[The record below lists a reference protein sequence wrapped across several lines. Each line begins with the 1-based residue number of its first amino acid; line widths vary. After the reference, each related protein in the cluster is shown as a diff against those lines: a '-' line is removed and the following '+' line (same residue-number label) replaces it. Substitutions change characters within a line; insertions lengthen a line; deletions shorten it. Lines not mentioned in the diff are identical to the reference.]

1 MALAERKHHR
11 NWHWSGLTLGKTLKL
26 KHERNKT
33 EHKHTSMTIACWWRK
48 KLSLLTRVCYNKQT
62 SIFVVILLRP
72 FFVLFISSLDRLKSE
87 NTKSAV
93 YNECRKKS
101 AYNFFT
107 PTTRSDILVRS
118 SCICFSIFCS
128 LHTLFPRK
136 FIFKFNLVPDICT
149 SRLSDRA
156 WNWILFSYP
165 TKPVK
170 EALLANKQSGR

>member
-1 MALAERKHHR
+1 MTIFTFRLRQKKSWQQKCYDIFMALAERKHHR
-11 NWHWSGLTLGKTLKL
+11 NWQWSGLTLGKTLKL

-33 EHKHTSMTIACWWRK
+33 EHKHTAMTIACWRRK

-62 SIFVVILLRP
+62 SIFVVILLEP

-107 PTTRSDILVRS
+107 PTTRLDILVRS
-118 SCICFSIFCS
+118 SCICFFHF
-128 LHTLFPRK
+128 LLFAHIVSEK
-136 FIFKFNLVPDICT
+136 VHF
-149 SRLSDRA
+149 
-156 WNWILFSYP
+156 
-165 TKPVK
+165 
-170 EALLANKQSGR
+170 